1 MNNALWIRF
10 YFVVLPSENQFINII
25 NNLKFTIMADK
36 KIKNQQ
42 EELKDEQLNEVSG
55 GKKREDILKDILKK
69 H

>member
-1 MNNALWIRF
+1 MWIRF

-42 EELKDEQLNEVSG
+42 EELKDEQLDQVAG
-55 GKKREDILKDILKK
+55 GKNKVQETDRG
-69 H
+69 

>member
-25 NNLKFTIMADK
+25 NNLKFTIMADN

-42 EELKDEQLNEVSG
+42 EELKDEQLDQVAG
-55 GKKREDILKDILKK
+55 GKYKKQEKDLGW
-69 H
+69 

>member
-10 YFVVLPSENQFINII
+10 YFVVLPSENQFIKNI

>member
-1 MNNALWIRF
+1 MWIRF

-42 EELKDEQLNEVSG
+42 EELKDEQLDQVAG
-55 GKKREDILKDILKK
+55 GINKVQETDRG
-69 H
+69 

>member
-1 MNNALWIRF
+1 MWIRF

-42 EELKDEQLNEVSG
+42 EELKDEQLDQVAG
-55 GKKREDILKDILKK
+55 GKNKLQETDRG
-69 H
+69 

>member
-1 MNNALWIRF
+1 MWIRF

-42 EELKDEQLNEVSG
+42 EELKDEQLDQVAG
-55 GKKREDILKDILKK
+55 GIYKVQETDRG
-69 H
+69 

>member
-1 MNNALWIRF
+1 MWIRF

-42 EELKDEQLNEVSG
+42 EELKDEQLDQAAG
-55 GKKREDILKDILKK
+55 GIYKVQEKDLG
-69 H
+69 